1 MQQVSEQKRTKS
13 VSQSVSQSDRQT
25 EKQADKEPDRQIH
38 IHAETFRQADNT
50 SEFRIVSHSVDNV
63 GSTSP

>member
-13 VSQSVSQSDRQT
+13 VSQSVRQT

-38 IHAETFRQADNT
+38 IHAETFRQTDNT